1 MAGSLYERLGGKQAI
16 SDVIDDLGRRVL
28 DDPRVNAKFA
38 RSDVPRF
45 HAMMVDQVCEA
56 TGGPCRYEGRD
67 MKTAHEG
74 MAVTNGE
81 FDAVVDDL
89 TQTLNHFG
97 VGKAEQQ
104 ELLELL
110 APMRP
115 DIVEDPS
122 DATGTPLP
130 AAYQPAPPL
139 SG

>member
-16 SDVIDDLGRRVL
+16 SAVIEDLGHRVL
-28 DDPRVNAKFA
+28 NDPRVNAKFA
-38 RSDVPRF
+38 KSDVPRF
-45 HAMMVDQVCEA
+45 HTMMVEQVCEA

-67 MKTAHEG
+67 MKTAHTG
-74 MAVTNGE
+74 MGVTNGE

-89 TQTLNHFG
+89 IQTLNHFG
-97 VGKAEQQ
+97 VGKEEQQ
-104 ELLELL
+104 ELLGLL
-110 APMRP
+110 GPMRP

-130 AAYQPAPPL
+130 EAYQPAPPL